1 MRRTRVALVALLTGG
16 FFIFSAGTAWAPHVA
31 QLLVEPRV
39 VNPGD
44 TVTVTGTRG
53 FGAEQPVDVRLDD
66 IDGPVLGTF
75 QTDDQFFAAFGPVQ
89 VTIPADISPG
99 AHTLVA
105 TQVLD
110 AEDAHIRGVPA
121 RAAIEVVGPGGLPA
135 ENPPLVE
142 PVEPRPDQLA
152 VGDEVG
158 LGALA
163 LVALGVAG
171 VAMFAA
177 AMVALV
183 TARRSSAPEATTTR
197 S

>member
-1 MRRTRVALVALLTGG
+1 MKPIRVTLAALFAVGILLL
-16 FFIFSAGTAWAPHVA
+16 SAGTAWAPHVA

-39 VNPGD
+39 VSPGD

-53 FGAEQPVDVRLDD
+53 YGAEQAVDIRLDG

-75 QTDDQFFAAFGPVQ
+75 QTDDQFFAAFGPVE
-89 VTIPADISPG
+89 VTIPGDISPG

-110 AEDAHIRGVPA
+110 AEDSHIRGVPA
-121 RAAIEVVGPGGLPA
+121 RAAIDVVGPGGPPA
-135 ENPPLVE
+135 VDPALAE
-142 PVEPRPDQLA
+142 PVEPRPDELA
-152 VGDEVG
+152 VEDEVG
-158 LGALA
+158 TGALV

-183 TARRSSAPEATTTR
+183 AARRSSTPEATTTR